1 MKPQEL
7 RQLDTAAL
15 IRLLN
20 EEREKL
26 RELRFKT
33 GQGQLK
39 NVKEI
44 KAVRTLIA
52 QIKTITHKI

>member
-7 RQLDTAAL
+7 RQLDKAAL
-15 IRLLN
+15 MRLLN

-26 RELRFKT
+26 RALRFKT

-44 KAVRTLIA
+44 KAVRRLIA
-52 QIKTITHKI
+52 QIKTIIHKV